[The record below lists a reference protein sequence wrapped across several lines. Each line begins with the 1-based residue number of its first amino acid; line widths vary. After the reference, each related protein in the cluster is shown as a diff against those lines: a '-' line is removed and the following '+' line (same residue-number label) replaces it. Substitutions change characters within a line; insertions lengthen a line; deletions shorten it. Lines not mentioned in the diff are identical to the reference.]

1 MPNKRILF
9 IINPISGDGKN
20 LKLPPIIEKV
30 IDPNQFDI
38 EFAFTEYK
46 GHAKELAANAK
57 SAVDI
62 ICAVGGDGSIHEVGT
77 QLINSSCKL
86 AILPTG
92 SGNGIARHL
101 GIPLSNNKA
110 LELINRQNTQQ
121 IDIGK
126 VNDHYFIGVAGV
138 GFDAYIAKKFDTYH
152 KRGFWSYVKL
162 VVKTFHRYEPIE
174 IKWGSEKEKKGD
186 FFMCCIL
193 NSGQFGSGFK
203 LSPHASMTDGKLTL
217 LLIKKP
223 NLFAGLPLVIRAYF
237 GDLRKSSYSTAIEIE
252 NINLEV
258 SEELFHLDGEPI
270 ELRDQLVEI
279 SIIKKGLEIIV

>member
-1 MPNKRILF
+1 MSKQRILF
-9 IINPISGDGKN
+9 IINPISGAGKN
-20 LKLPPIIEKV
+20 LKLPPVILQIIDKRLFE
-30 IDPNQFDI
+30 I
-38 EFAFTEYK
+38 EIVYTEFK
-46 GHAKELAANAK
+46 GHAKEITNKNK
-57 SAVDI
+57 SSFDI

-77 QLINSSCKL
+77 ALINTNCKL

-101 GIPLSNNKA
+101 GIPLNVNKA
-110 LELINRQNTQQ
+110 ISLINRQNSQK

-126 VNDHYFIGVAGV
+126 INNHHFIGVAGV

-162 VVKTFHRYEPIE
+162 VMSTFHNYKPIK
-174 IKWGSEKEKKGD
+174 IKWGSENDQQGHY
-186 FFMCCIL
+186 FMCCIL

-203 LSPHASMTDGKLTL
+203 LSPKASMTDGKLTL

-223 NLFAGLPLVIRAYF
+223 NILAGLPLVLRAYF

-252 NINLEV
+252 NRTIKA
-258 SEELFHLDGEPI
+258 SEGLFHLDGEPKSFKNETYQI
-270 ELRDQLVEI
+270 EVVR
-279 SIIKKGLEIIV
+279 KALEIIT